1 MPLGKWG
8 FRIIISGLCITTWT
22 LCITTFTLC
31 IRSFRLDMTTRKP
44 GSTILK
50 FREPM
55 LPMHLIA
62 IAALALVSACSKPPP
77 TPPPVDVA
85 VITVVPRAATVTEDH
100 VAQTEA
106 RNAIEIRPRV
116 GGLLEKQ
123 NVVDGQ
129 RVLQGQLLFV
139 IDSQPYIAALAQ
151 AQATLAQTQAARDQ
165 SERDLAR
172 IKPLLAIDAVSQ
184 QDYDAAVAKH
194 DANRASVEAAQA
206 AVKTAQL
213 NLGYTEL
220 HSPIDGVMGRAQI
233 KVGGLVT
240 AYSTLL
246 TTVYSIDPMYVNFSI
261 SEQRLLAMQN
271 QLGRAP
277 DQDSK
282 TPPLFKLMLADG
294 SEYAEAPKL
303 NFIDPIVN
311 QGTGTLAVRLEVPN
325 PKHLLRAG
333 QFARVV
339 IASQQLTDALLVP
352 QRAVQDLQGKNFLWV
367 IDTEKKAQNRAVE
380 MGARVGSDWIVSS
393 GLRTGETVV
402 VDGAQKLRPG
412 MLVNAQPL
420 PPNAQPANSPGA
432 NSGAIN
438 SQPSSS
444 QAGNSSPTEAT
455 SNNSTT
461 KVETKITRAASA
473 KP

>member
-1 MPLGKWG
+1 MARFATVLV
-8 FRIIISGLCITTWT
+8 LV
-22 LCITTFTLC
+22 L
-31 IRSFRLDMTTRKP
+31 
-44 GSTILK
+44 
-50 FREPM
+50 
-55 LPMHLIA
+55 
-62 IAALALVSACSKPPP
+62 AAAACSKPPP
-77 TPPPVDVA
+77 VPPPVDVA
-85 VITVVPRAATVTEDH
+85 VITVTPRAAIVTEDH

-129 RVLQGQLLFV
+129 RVHRDELLFV
-139 IDSQPYIAALAQ
+139 IDSQPYIAAQAQ

-206 AVKTAQL
+206 ALKTAQL

-220 HSPIDGVMGRAQI
+220 HSPIDGVIGRAQI

-261 SEQRLLAMQN
+261 SEQRLLTMQN

-282 TPPLFKLMLADG
+282 TPPLFKLLLADG

-311 QGTGTLAVRLEVPN
+311 QSTGTLAVRLEVPN
-325 PKHLLRAG
+325 TKHLLRAG

-339 IASQQLTDALLVP
+339 VASQQLTDALLVP

-367 IDTEKKAQNRAVE
+367 IDAEHKAQNRAVE
-380 MGARVGSDWIVSS
+380 MGARVGNDWIVAS
-393 GLRTGETVV
+393 GLKAGETVV

-412 MLVNAQPL
+412 MPVNAQPL
-420 PPNAQPANSPGA
+420 NIPPANSQAVNFSSPNSAPLNTAVLDTVPVNSAPINSTAA
-432 NSGAIN
+432 NSKSAN
-438 SQPSSS
+438 SIKSSD
-444 QAGNSSPTEAT
+444 AKN
-455 SNNSTT
+455 
-461 KVETKITRAASA
+461 TRATGAA
-473 KP
+473 P